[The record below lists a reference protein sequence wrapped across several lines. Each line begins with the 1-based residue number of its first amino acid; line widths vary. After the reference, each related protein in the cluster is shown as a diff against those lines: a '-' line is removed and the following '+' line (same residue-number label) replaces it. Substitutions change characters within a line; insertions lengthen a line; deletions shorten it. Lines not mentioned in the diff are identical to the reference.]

1 MSKYARIPGLSA
13 RIVELRDGGLPW
25 DAEGGVVEIIRSEF
39 SGYTTQSAIPA
50 RKLYNAAKAEQGE
63 GKIGPN
69 AKKAIVKARD
79 GGMGWDALSA
89 RTGRSISELKK
100 LYTDGGGTLPLNGR
114 LYVNAEGTVN
124 HRAESTRVA
133 ATDAETTE

>member
-13 RIVELRDGGLPW
+13 RVVELRDSGLGW
-25 DAEGGVVEIIRSEF
+25 DAEGGVVAIIREEF
-39 SGYTTQSAIPA
+39 AGYTTTSAIPA
-50 RKLYNAAKAEQGE
+50 RKIYNAAKAEQGE

-79 GGMGWDALSA
+79 AGMGWDALSA
-89 RTGRSISELKK
+89 RTGRTIAEVKA
-100 LYTDGGGTLPLNGR
+100 LYTAGGGTLPLNGR
-114 LYVNAEGTVN
+114 LYAKADGTVS

-133 ATDAETTE
+133 GETTE